1 VANIFLLDE
10 FTVSQIAAG
19 EVVERPVSV
28 VKELVENSLDAGANR
43 IIVNLWEG
51 GTAGIEVCDN
61 GSGMDEKDAIFAFQ
75 RHATSKI
82 KSSTDLGRV
91 TTMGFRGEAL
101 PSIAAVSRVTLKT
114 RPPEFVCGTQVE
126 VQGGE
131 IKEVRSAGC
140 PTGTAVT
147 VQDLFYNTPARRK
160 QLKVPAAES
169 SLISD
174 LVARF
179 ALTRPAVSF
188 ELALQGRKAFYTT
201 GSGELIDAMVTVFGT
216 DMVREMLPFEGSEG
230 TLKVEGYVSKP
241 SLSRSSRRYQTIIIN
256 GRYVRCMAI
265 SKAIE
270 DIYRP
275 FLSTGRWP
283 VAVLALTIDPFLLDV
298 NIHPAKLEV
307 KLQEEEK
314 VTGLIKRV
322 LYEVLHSRSVIPV
335 IRPGRPVKEEKPQTH
350 QPALNLTAAS
360 SQLEREELLV
370 YSQAGSKNYS
380 VADAGIEAE
389 INQGQPKM
397 PELTPLAQLFPTYI
411 LAEGEEGLYIID
423 QHAAHERVLFEQYN
437 LSAKE
442 DNGRSQILLYP
453 VTLELGYREV
463 QLLNKYI
470 FQLNEAGFIL
480 EHFGGNTFLLR
491 GIPSYLPSGQ
501 ERQLFLDLIESLAG
515 EEPSAFPQRLAAA
528 MACRHAVKAG
538 EKLGLPKMKAL
549 LGRLAETENP
559 YVCPHGRPTITRISF
574 HDLSTKFKRG

>member
-61 GSGMDEKDAIFAFQ
+61 GSGMDEKDAVLAFQ

-91 TTMGFRGEAL
+91 ITMGFRGEAL

-114 RPPEFVCGTQVE
+114 RPPEFVGGTQVE

-131 IKEVRSAGC
+131 IKEVRPAGC
-140 PTGTAVT
+140 PAGTAVT
-147 VQDLFYNTPARRK
+147 VHDLFYNTPARRK
-160 QLKVPAAES
+160 QLKSAATES
-169 SLISD
+169 GLISD

-188 ELALQGRKAFYTT
+188 ELTLQGRKAFYTP
-201 GSGELIDAMVTVFGT
+201 GSGELIDAAVTVFGA

-256 GRYVRCMAI
+256 GRYVRCPAI
-265 SKAIE
+265 SKTIE

-275 FLSTGRWP
+275 FLSAGRWP
-283 VAVLALTIDPFLLDV
+283 VTVLALTIDPFFLDV

-314 VTGLIKRV
+314 VTGLINRV
-322 LYEVLHSRSVIPV
+322 LHEVLHNRSVIPV
-335 IRPGRPVKEEKPQTH
+335 IRPGRPVKEEADIR

-360 SQLEREELLV
+360 SQLEKEELLV
-370 YSQAGSKNYS
+370 YGQVDSKNCS

-389 INQGQPKM
+389 INRNQPKL

-437 LSAKE
+437 TSAKK
-442 DNGRSQILLYP
+442 DNGGSQILLYP

-470 FQLNEAGFIL
+470 FQLTEAGFVL

-501 ERQLFLDLIESLAG
+501 ERQLFLDLIESLEGQEQA
-515 EEPSAFPQRLAAA
+515 AFPQRLAAA

-538 EKLGLPKMKAL
+538 EKLGMPKMKAL
-549 LGRLAETENP
+549 LEQLAETENP
-559 YVCPHGRPTITRISF
+559 YICPHGRPTITHITF